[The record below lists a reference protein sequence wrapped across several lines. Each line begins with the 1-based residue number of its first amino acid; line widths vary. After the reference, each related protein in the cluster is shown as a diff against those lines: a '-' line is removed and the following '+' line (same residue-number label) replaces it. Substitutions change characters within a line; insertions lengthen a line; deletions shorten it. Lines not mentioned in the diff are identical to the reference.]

1 MAKKNNPKQTPKTKS
16 ISLEAKSIKLG
27 KNQKFAAE
35 LAPRTKPP
43 KKTGDKK

>member
-1 MAKKNNPKQTPKTKS
+1 MAKSNKSKQTPKTK
-16 ISLEAKSIKLG
+16 ITEIKLG
-27 KNQKFAAE
+27 KTQKLAAE

>member
-1 MAKKNNPKQTPKTKS
+1 MAKSNKSKQTPKTKTT
-16 ISLEAKSIKLG
+16 EIKLG
-27 KNQKFAAE
+27 KAQNFAAE